1 MSVGFNELGLTTE
14 PEWAYL
20 AGILDG
26 EGTITL
32 SVRQNRKVFSA
43 TNRILIFNTNR
54 DMIDWIQERFGG
66 ILRIHLR
73 EGHNNRDGRHESFGG
88 KTVYRLDWANIP
100 DILHIL
106 RGVIPYLTAKKVAAE
121 MVEYLLTL
129 PKEME
134 QERMETFKL
143 IKEVQHG

>member
-1 MSVGFNELGLTTE
+1 MSVGLSGLGLTTE

-32 SVRQNRKVFSA
+32 SIRQDRKLFSV
-43 TNRILIFNTNR
+43 TNRLLIFNSNK
-54 DMIDWIQERFGG
+54 DMMDWIHERFGG
-66 ILRIHLR
+66 ILRIHIR
-73 EGHNNRDGRHESFGG
+73 EGNNNRDGLHESYGS
-88 KTVYRLDWANIP
+88 KTIYRLDWGAID
-100 DILHIL
+100 DILHL
-106 RGVIPYLTAKKVAAE
+106 LKGTIPYLTAKKIAAE

-134 QERMETFKL
+134 HERIKTFNL